1 MRRLEYTRRIR
12 SVPGRARNT
21 AEAAMYL
28 AHVTRERHRL
38 QQERTSLEKRI
49 RRIEKRLTMIAD
61 TEGKLVPALQCG
73 APPADAS
80 QALPAARAPRQP
92 ESVWRPAAMVGTD
105 PSVMEIMLQY

>member
-12 SVPGRARNT
+12 SVPCRARNG

-49 RRIEKRLTMIAD
+49 RRIERQLTLIAD
-61 TEGKLVPALQCG
+61 AEGKLVPAIH
-73 APPADAS
+73 AITPAGDVTHP
-80 QALPAARAPRQP
+80 LPLARAA
-92 ESVWRPAAMVGTD
+92 RPAAAESGA
-105 PSVMEIMLQY
+105 MEITLQY

>member
-12 SVPGRARNT
+12 SGPARARNS

-61 TEGKLVPALQCG
+61 TEGKLVPALQPG
-73 APPADAS
+73 ALEAPHP
-80 QALPAARAPRQP
+80 LPMARVART
-92 ESVWRPAAMVGTD
+92 VAVRPD
-105 PSVMEIMLQY
+105 PMEMTLQY

>member
-12 SVPGRARNT
+12 SVPSRARNT

-49 RRIEKRLTMIAD
+49 RRIEKQLTVIAD
-61 TEGKLVPALQCG
+61 AEGKLVPALQ
-73 APPADAS
+73 PATAAVEPS
-80 QALPAARAPRQP
+80 RPLPAARVARP
-92 ESVWRPAAMVGTD
+92 PAAD
-105 PSVMEIMLQY
+105 PGVMEITLHY